1 MAYSIAAIVPH
12 ANTMTKKNM
21 LPTELTPVRDAARR
35 TLGEVRPGQIT
46 DFRALYGGRRSNAG
60 RALPEYYLVYFLL
73 VELLD
78 FQNLGQGDKVA
89 WSVPVEY
96 KGHTYLIEHRKM
108 GLGVFADDVESKEN
122 AIREIV
128 IRIKKAIKNAQ
139 PYFEWL
145 ADQALARS
153 AVNVTNNSSEL
164 FDRYEFLAE
173 SFKAKATEAQTRT
186 RERIAIKEGKERYV
200 GPIFVST
207 QLRREARWLALAAI
221 DAFYSWTEH
230 VFIHIAILL
239 GRATTADEITVLA
252 QAEWSAKYRAVFD
265 LRDKEAKR
273 YFDQLGEIRFELRNF
288 TAHGAFGKRGEA
300 YRFHSGAG
308 AVPVFLPHKAGSRK
322 YRLGAG
328 IAFREEDA
336 LLLID
341 SFIAYLWSDGRE
353 PARAYLHDTELP
365 IVLTYAANGTYAA
378 AMTSVEDMNAFIEHE
393 QAAWDRAADMDF

>member
-1 MAYSIAAIVPH
+1 MTND
-12 ANTMTKKNM
+12 NT
-21 LPTELTPVRDAARR
+21 LSAELILVRDAARR
-35 TLGEVRPGQIT
+35 ALGEVRPGQIT
-46 DFRALYGGRRSNAG
+46 DFRALYGGSRSNAG

-73 VELLD
+73 VGLLG

-96 KGHTYLIEHRKM
+96 KGHLFLIEHRKM
-108 GLGVFADDVESKEN
+108 GLGVFADDVENKEDV
-122 AIREIV
+122 IREVV
-128 IRIKKAIKNAQ
+128 IRIQKAIKKAE

-145 ADQALARS
+145 ASQALARS

-164 FDRYEFLAE
+164 FERYNFLVD
-173 SFKAKATEAQTRT
+173 SFKAKATEAHARAH
-186 RERIAIKEGKERYV
+186 ERIATKPGAVRYV
-200 GPIFVST
+200 GPMYVST

-239 GRATTADEITVLA
+239 GRVTTADEITVLA
-252 QAEWSAKYRAVFD
+252 QAEWSAKYKAVFN
-265 LRDKEAKR
+265 LNEKEAKQH
-273 YFDQLGEIRFELRNF
+273 FDKLSEIRYELRNF

-336 LLLID
+336 LVLID
-341 SFIAYLWSDGRE
+341 LFIDYLWSDGRE

-365 IVLTYAANGTYAA
+365 IILTYAADGTYAA
-378 AMTSVEDMNAFIEHE
+378 AMTSAEDMNAFIEHE
-393 QAAWDRAADMDF
+393 QSAWDRAADMDF